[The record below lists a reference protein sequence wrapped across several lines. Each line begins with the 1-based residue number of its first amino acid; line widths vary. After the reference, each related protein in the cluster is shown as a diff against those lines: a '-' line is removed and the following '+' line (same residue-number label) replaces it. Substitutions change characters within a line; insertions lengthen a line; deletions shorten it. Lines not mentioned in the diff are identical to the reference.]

1 MTDSKVSLRGPMSHA
16 THTTYKYPGRSRTLE
31 LTDDE
36 GVARGTWPAYD
47 PQDGASAIQKSLDT
61 LKCTAHEHVL
71 DKAMKELDSW
81 IPEIPRNVLS
91 ARSTIIPCW
100 DENGIPTQ
108 AEVTLAVSI
117 ATPADKRLLGP
128 LMV

>member
-1 MTDSKVSLRGPMSHA
+1 MTDSKVSLLRPESGAP
-16 THTTYKYPGRSRTLE
+16 HTTYKYPGRSRTLP
-31 LTDDE
+31 LTDG

-47 PQDGASAIQKSLDT
+47 RQDGESAIQKSLDALDCIAHPDV
-61 LKCTAHEHVL
+61 LK
-71 DKAMKELDSW
+71 KAMTELDSW
-81 IPEIPRNVLS
+81 APEIPQSVLS

-108 AEVTLAVSI
+108 AEIKLAVSI